1 METKQRNKK
10 LGENANSE
18 MTRRKTLQPKQKL
31 PGIQREATVSV
42 QQKWNTIKKNNQK
55 TSKLLQLK

>member
-1 METKQRNKK
+1 MGKMETKQRNKK

-18 MTRRKTLQPKQKL
+18 MTRKTLQPKQKL

-42 QQKWNTIKKNNQK
+42 QQK
-55 TSKLLQLK
+55 

>member
-1 METKQRNKK
+1 MRKMETKQRNKK

-18 MTRRKTLQPKQKL
+18 MRRKKTLEPKQKP

-42 QQKWNTIKKNNQK
+42 QQK
-55 TSKLLQLK
+55 